1 MDFPIKSVSEL
12 EKISGSV
19 KWQYFEKLVAFIFN
33 ENGFDA
39 KAGLVFRTGFGKR
52 QVDVIARG
60 RGVLFLVECKKWKS
74 RSERRSALK
83 SAVSKHLER
92 CSIYAQLHP
101 DEQIFP
107 MLVTLLDDD
116 INIEK
121 EMPVVPIMKLNSFL
135 QEYDTI

>member
-1 MDFPIKSVSEL
+1 MEFSIKSISDL
-12 EKISGSV
+12 ESISSSA
-19 KWQYFEKLVAFIFN
+19 KWQYFEKLVAFVFN

-39 KAGLVFRTGFGKR
+39 KVGLVFRTGFGKR
-52 QVDVIARG
+52 QIDVIARG
-60 RGVLFLVECKKWKS
+60 RGLVFLIECKKW
-74 RSERRSALK
+74 RSKDERASALK
-83 SAVSKHLER
+83 SAAAKHIER

-101 DEQIFP
+101 DERVFP